1 MSDTDITVD
10 EIVAAGADGAAAI
23 DDAATDHADLPGH
36 GGHEEHYTSLGLSN
50 MKLAMWLFLGSECL
64 LFGALI
70 STYLLSKTRFIIE
83 LTAGNPDVIAGISD
97 GENGE
102 LVAEMIETASVEPI
116 FDIPFTSLSSFILL
130 MSSLTMVLSHKA
142 VSDGNYKN
150 LRIWLSTTMLL
161 GATFMAGQVYEF
173 TAFYREGLTYDGT
186 VFGTAFFTL
195 TGFHGAH
202 VTGGLIMLGSL
213 IFLSFK
219 GKMQKDRAETVEL
232 VGLYWHFVDIVWVL
246 IFTIVYL
253 IP

>member
-1 MSDTDITVD
+1 MADTTATEDLD
-10 EIVAAGADGAAAI
+10 HEGAAA
-23 DDAATDHADLPGH
+23 AEFADQLNDTPSDFVH
-36 GGHEEHYTSLGLSN
+36 QEEHYTSLGLSN
-50 MKLAMWLFLGSECL
+50 MKLAMWLFLGSEVL

-70 STYLLSKTRFIIE
+70 STYLLSKTRFITE
-83 LTAGNPDVIAGISD
+83 LVAGNPYVIDGISN
-97 GENGE
+97 GENGA
-102 LVAEMIETASVEPI
+102 LVNEMIADASVEPL

-130 MSSLTMVLSHKA
+130 MSSLSMVLAHK
-142 VSDGNYKN
+142 SITEGNYKN

-173 TAFYREGLTYDGT
+173 TTFYREGLTYDGSLL
-186 VFGTAFFTL
+186 GTAFYTL

-213 IFLSFK
+213 IYLSFK
-219 GKMQKDRAETVEL
+219 DKMQMDRAETVEL

>member
-1 MSDTDITVD
+1 M
-10 EIVAAGADGAAAI
+10 I
-23 DDAATDHADLPGH
+23 DQQ
-36 GGHEEHYTSLGLSN
+36 
-50 MKLAMWLFLGSECL
+50 
-64 LFGALI
+64 
-70 STYLLSKTRFIIE
+70 
-83 LTAGNPDVIAGISD
+83 
-97 GENGE
+97 
-102 LVAEMIETASVEPI
+102 SVEPF

-130 MSSLTMVLSHKA
+130 MSSLTMVLAHKS
-142 VSDGNYKN
+142 VSEGNYKN
-150 LRIWLSTTMLL
+150 LRIWLSATLLL
-161 GATFMAGQVYEF
+161 GGTFMAGQVYEF
-173 TAFYREGLTYDGT
+173 TVFYREGLTYNGSL
-186 VFGTAFFTL
+186 FGTAFYTL

>member
-1 MSDTDITVD
+1 MA
-10 EIVAAGADGAAAI
+10 EAI
-23 DDAATDHADLPGH
+23 IDQAATPVADEH
-36 GGHEEHYTSLGLSN
+36 HEGHYTSLGLSN
-50 MKLAMWLFLGSECL
+50 MKLAMWLFLGSEVL

-70 STYLLSKTRFIIE
+70 STYLLSKTRFLTE
-83 LTAGNPDVIAGISD
+83 LVAGNPEVVAGISND
-97 GENGE
+97 ENAE
-102 LVAEMIETASVEPI
+102 LVNEMITKGSVEPL

-130 MSSLTMVLSHKA
+130 MSSLTMVLAHKS
-142 VSDGNYKN
+142 VTEGNYKN

-173 TAFYREGLTYDGT
+173 TTFYREGLTYDGSLL
-186 VFGTAFFTL
+186 GTAFYTL

-213 IFLSFK
+213 IYLSFK
-219 GKMQKDRAETVEL
+219 GRMQKDRAETVEL

-253 IP
+253 IH